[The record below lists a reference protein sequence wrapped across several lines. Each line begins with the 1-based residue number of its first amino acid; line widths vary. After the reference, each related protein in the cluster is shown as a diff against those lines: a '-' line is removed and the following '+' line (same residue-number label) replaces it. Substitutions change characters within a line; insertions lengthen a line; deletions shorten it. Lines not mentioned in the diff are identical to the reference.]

1 MVMERER
8 ECVLDT
14 TTEEQTLFYVVARGR
29 GRMNRIESG
38 DTRGR

>member
-14 TTEEQTLFYVVARGR
+14 TAEEQTLFYVVARGR
-29 GRMNRIESG
+29 MNRIESC